1 MNTKYSV
8 SLEKIINNNGY
19 EVLYT
24 PKAVADI
31 YISSKDIM
39 RPGLILAGYEDYFDP
54 ARIQL
59 LGFTEIGYLNS
70 LSVSQR
76 EQCLEKYL
84 STKPAALIIT
94 RNLEPVEGLL
104 TKAEKY
110 EVPVLRTADDTSA
123 NMATIIAYLGVE
135 LADRITRHGVLVE
148 VLGEGVLIVGDSGV
162 GKSETAVELIKR
174 GHRLIADDAVE
185 IRKVS
190 SKTVVGQAPDNIR
203 HFIEVRG
210 VGIIN
215 ARRLFGLESVKL
227 SEKIDMVIR
236 LEPWD
241 SAKVYDRM
249 GLEEN
254 YINIMGIRVPVTV
267 VPVTPGRNLSV
278 IIETA
283 AIANRQ
289 KKMGYVAAQELMQ
302 SLGMDGFEPIKQEIE
317 VWDNNHDELEYI

>member
-76 EQCLEKYL
+76 EQCLEKYF

>member
-24 PKAVADI
+24 PKAPADI

-59 LGFTEIGYLNS
+59 IGFTEIGYLNS

-76 EQCLEKYL
+76 QHCLEKYL
-84 STKPAALIIT
+84 STKPAAIVIT

-104 TKAEKY
+104 KKAEEY
-110 EVPVLRTADDTSA
+110 GVPVLRTADDTSA
-123 NMATIIAYLGVE
+123 NMATLIAYLGVE

-254 YINIMGIRVPVTV
+254 FINIMGIRVPVTV

-317 VWDNNHDELEYI
+317 VWDNNHDETEYI

>member
-94 RNLEPVEGLL
+94 RNLDPVEGLL

-135 LADRITRHGVLVE
+135 LADRFTRHGVLVE

>member
-110 EVPVLRTADDTSA
+110 EIPVLRTADDTSS

-317 VWDNNHDELEYI
+317 VWDNNHDEAEYI

>member
-1 MNTKYSV
+1 MTTKYSV
-8 SLEKIINNNGY
+8 SLEKIIKDIGY

-24 PKAVADI
+24 PKPPADI
-31 YISSKDIM
+31 YISSKDII

-54 ARIQL
+54 ERIQV
-59 LGFTEIGYLNS
+59 LGITEIGYINS
-70 LSVSQR
+70 LSVARRQ
-76 EQCLEKYL
+76 ECLDKYF
-84 STKPAALIIT
+84 STHPAAIVIC
-94 RNLEPVEGLL
+94 RKLEPVEGFIDAA
-104 TKAEKY
+104 KKY
-110 EVPVLRTADDTSA
+110 GVPVLRTADDTSS
-123 NMATIIAYLGVE
+123 NMSTIISYLGVE
-135 LADRITRHGVLVE
+135 LAERITRHGVLVE
-148 VLGEGVLIVGDSGV
+148 VSGEGCLIVGDSGV

-190 SKTVVGQAPDNIR
+190 TKTVIGQAPDNIR
-203 HFIEVRG
+203 HYIEVRG

-215 ARRLFGLESVKL
+215 ARNIFGLGAVKL

-241 SAKVYDRM
+241 SSKVYDRM

-254 YINIMGIRVPVTV
+254 YINIMGILVPATV
-267 VPVTPGRNLSV
+267 VPVRPGRNLAI

-283 AIANRQ
+283 AVSNRQ
-289 KKMGYVAAQELMQ
+289 KKMGYNAAQELMQ

-317 VWDNNHDELEYI
+317 VWDNSHSEDYF

>member
-1 MNTKYSV
+1 MHTKYSV
-8 SLEKIINNNGY
+8 SLQKIIKDIGY
-19 EVLYT
+19 EVLYMANQET
-24 PKAVADI
+24 DA
-31 YISSKDIM
+31 YITTKELI

-54 ARIQL
+54 ERIQL
-59 LGFTEIGYLNS
+59 LGLTEIGYLNG

-76 EQCLEKYL
+76 QQCLERYM
-84 STKPAALIIT
+84 STHPAAIVIT
-94 RNLEPVEGLL
+94 RNLDPVDGLL
-104 TKAEKY
+104 EAAEKY
-110 EVPVLRTADDTSA
+110 NVPVLRTADSTSA
-123 NMATIIAYLGVE
+123 NMSALISYLGVE
-135 LADRITRHGVLVE
+135 LAERITRHGVLVE

-190 SKTVVGQAPDNIR
+190 TKTVIGQAPDNIR

-215 ARRLFGLESVKL
+215 ASRLYGLESVKL

-241 SAKVYDRM
+241 SSKVYDRM

-254 YINIMGIRVPVTV
+254 FINIMGIRVPATV
-267 VPVTPGRNLSV
+267 VPVTPGRNLAV

-289 KKMGYVAAQELMQ
+289 KKMGYNAAQELMG
-302 SLGMDGFEPIKQEIE
+302 SLGMEGFEPVQQEIE
-317 VWDNNHDELEYI
+317 KWDTTAEGGEYF

>member
-24 PKAVADI
+24 PKSPADI

-59 LGFTEIGYLNS
+59 IGFTEIGYLNS

-76 EQCLEKYL
+76 QHCLERYF
-84 STKPAALIIT
+84 STKPAAVVIT
-94 RNLEPVEGLL
+94 RNLEPVKGLIS
-104 TKAEKY
+104 KAEQY
-110 EVPVLRTADDTSA
+110 EVPVLRTSDDTSA
-123 NMATIIAYLGVE
+123 NMATLIAYLGVE

-254 YINIMGIRVPVTV
+254 YINIMGIQVPVTV

-289 KKMGYVAAQELMQ
+289 KKMGYIAAQELMQ